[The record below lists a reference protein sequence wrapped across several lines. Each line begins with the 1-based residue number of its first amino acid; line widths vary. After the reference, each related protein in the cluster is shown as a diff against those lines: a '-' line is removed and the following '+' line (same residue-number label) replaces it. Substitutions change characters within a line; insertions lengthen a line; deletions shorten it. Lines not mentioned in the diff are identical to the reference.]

1 SGFSGPAFGY
11 ALIAAVVMVTAELP
25 SIKWL
30 DDDLLMQLAP
40 VAILLL
46 LATLSGA
53 PQLPDELVTEVLEC
67 C

>member
-1 SGFSGPAFGY
+1 
-11 ALIAAVVMVTAELP
+11 LP

-30 DDDLLMQLAP
+30 DDDLLMQLTP
-40 VAILLL
+40 VTILLL
-46 LATLSGA
+46 LATLSGS